1 MDPNAV
7 ETPQFAADLER
18 LRRRQS
24 VRLPQDHGS
33 VEPADFVIL
42 EEPFGRSRDVMAPM
56 IDLAVHIAIPHDVAM
71 ARRLLRTVGL
81 RPQMGDPGLIDEL
94 EEQLR
99 AFLAGGRDIYLAL
112 DIQAQAR
119 RGPRP
124 GRTAAG
130 RGAGRRSHGGDSRPL
145 VAASAPSAFQHQG
158 VLRNGHGY
166 EIASI
171 STRRGRRRR
180 RHRQRRGAPVRPIRP
195 GRGPGR
201 QPGRPA
207 RPGQEVDR
215 EERPALRLP
224 AKGSGKAVGRRCPNP
239 VFGRDRSPCGRRVR
253 DREHHRELGPE
264 ASGT

>member
-1 MDPNAV
+1 LIERMADRLGNAARLHFDHYVMLGNDIGDIAAWLEAGVDPNAV

-24 VRLPQDHGS
+24 VQLPQDHGS

-112 DIQAQAR
+112 DIQAQA
-119 RGPRP
+119 GADLVLDGLRP
-124 GRTAAG
+124 VEALADDLMAAI
-130 RGAGRRSHGGDSRPL
+130 
-145 VAASAPSAFQHQG
+145 AA
-158 VLRNGHGY
+158 
-166 EIASI
+166 
-171 STRRGRRRR
+171 
-180 RHRQRRGAPVRPIRP
+180 
-195 GRGPGR
+195 
-201 QPGRPA
+201 
-207 RPGQEVDR
+207 
-215 EERPALRLP
+215 RL
-224 AKGSGKAVGRRCPNP
+224 
-239 VFGRDRSPCGRRVR
+239 
-253 DREHHRELGPE
+253 
-264 ASGT
+264 

>member
-1 MDPNAV
+1 MENPMPSQIPIPKPAPGDPVFVIAVSGISGVGKTSLIERMADRLGNAARLHFDHYVVLGNDIGDIAAWLEAGVDPNVV

-24 VRLPQDHGS
+24 VRLPQEHGV

-112 DIQAQAR
+112 DIQAQA
-119 RGPRP
+119 GADLVLDGLRP
-124 GRTAAG
+124 VEALADDLMAAI
-130 RGAGRRSHGGDSRPL
+130 
-145 VAASAPSAFQHQG
+145 AA
-158 VLRNGHGY
+158 
-166 EIASI
+166 
-171 STRRGRRRR
+171 
-180 RHRQRRGAPVRPIRP
+180 
-195 GRGPGR
+195 
-201 QPGRPA
+201 
-207 RPGQEVDR
+207 
-215 EERPALRLP
+215 RL
-224 AKGSGKAVGRRCPNP
+224 
-239 VFGRDRSPCGRRVR
+239 
-253 DREHHRELGPE
+253 
-264 ASGT
+264 